1 MSTFFFLD
9 HAVTLD
15 LLQKQKSRWC
25 MKVNTPQYQ
34 NCPKI
39 YLYPGN
45 QGKHQ
50 NLLVSTMSICPRQWF
65 SNLRLTNLIFRN
77 WQPYTQSHVK

>member
-1 MSTFFFLD
+1 MDAQVMQKMKIAFHFSHVNFFFLD

-25 MKVNTPQYQ
+25 MKLNTPQYQ

-39 YLYPGN
+39 YLCLIKENTRTYSCRQFPYACDSG
-45 QGKHQ
+45 
-50 NLLVSTMSICPRQWF
+50 SPICG
-65 SNLRLTNLIFRN
+65 
-77 WQPYTQSHVK
+77 